1 MRILWMMMIVLLVGC
16 GSSGPGKRVLNPAK
30 GKVTLGTGAPLT
42 VGTLSLEPLGVGAIP
57 CYGKI
62 GTDGTFELE
71 TGTDKGAS
79 AGKYKAY
86 ILLPAN
92 LPANKKNSVPKKFQS
107 ENTSGIEVE
116 IVSGDNNLDIKL
128 K

>member
-1 MRILWMMMIVLLVGC
+1 MIIVLLVGC
-16 GSSGPGKRVLNPAK
+16 GSSGPGKRTLNPAK

-62 GTDGTFELE
+62 EPDGTFELQ
-71 TGTDKGAS
+71 TDADKGAS

-86 ILLPAN
+86 ILLTP
-92 LPANKKNSVPKKFQS
+92 NKRNSVPKKFQS
-107 ENTSGIEVE
+107 EDTSGIEVE
-116 IVSGDNNLDIKL
+116 VVSGDNNLEIKL

>member
-62 GTDGTFELE
+62 EPDGTFELQ
-71 TGTDKGAS
+71 TDADKGAS

-86 ILLPAN
+86 ILLP
-92 LPANKKNSVPKKFQS
+92 PNKRNSVPKKFQS

-116 IVSGDNNLDIKL
+116 VVSGDNDLDIKL

>member
-1 MRILWMMMIVLLVGC
+1 MMIVLLVGC
-16 GSSGPGKRVLNPAK
+16 GSSGPGNRTLNPAK

-42 VGTLSLEPLGVGAIP
+42 VGTLSLEPVGGGAIP

-86 ILLPAN
+86 ILLTP
-92 LPANKKNSVPKKFQS
+92 NKKKSVPKKFQS
-107 ENTSGIEVE
+107 EDTSGIEVE
-116 IVSGDNNLDIKL
+116 VVSGDNDLDIKL

>member
-1 MRILWMMMIVLLVGC
+1 MRILWLMMIVLLLGC
-16 GSSGPGKRVLNPAK
+16 GSSGPGNRTLNPAK

-42 VGTLSLEPLGVGAIP
+42 VGTFALVPLGVGAIP
-57 CYGKI
+57 CDGKI

-86 ILLPAN
+86 VTSLP
-92 LPANKKNSVPKKFQS
+92 PNKRNSVPKKFQS
-107 ENTSGIEVE
+107 EDTSGIEVE

>member
-1 MRILWMMMIVLLVGC
+1 MILVLLVGC
-16 GSSGPGKRVLNPAK
+16 GSSGPGKRTLNPAK

-42 VGTLSLEPLGVGAIP
+42 FGALSLEPLGGGAIP
-57 CYGKI
+57 CIGKI

-86 ILLPAN
+86 VI
-92 LPANKKNSVPKKFQS
+92 LPANKKNSLPKKFQS
-107 ENTSGIEVE
+107 DDTSGIEVE
-116 IVSGDNNLDIKL
+116 VVSGDNNLDIKL

>member
-1 MRILWMMMIVLLVGC
+1 MRILWLMMIVLVLGC
-16 GSSGPGKRVLNPAK
+16 GASGTGKRTLNPAK

-42 VGTLSLEPLGVGAIP
+42 VGTLSLEPLGGGAIP
-57 CYGKI
+57 CNGKI

-86 ILLPAN
+86 ILLP
-92 LPANKKNSVPKKFQS
+92 PNKSKSVPKKFQS
-107 ENTSGIEVE
+107 DDTSGIVVEV
-116 IVSGDNNLDIKL
+116 VSGDNDLDIKL